1 MSTLTDRDDA
11 KVESF
16 PGSEVIYRLEDR
28 PPLGQ
33 TILAAVQHLLAIFVG
48 IVTPTLVLS
57 GPLELDAETSSYLVG
72 MSLFV
77 SGLATFIQVR
87 PLGPIGSG
95 LLSIQGTSF
104 AFLVPLLAAGVRGG
118 KGATG
123 LALVFG
129 VCLAGA
135 PIEMV
140 LSRFIH
146 LARRVLTPLVTGT
159 VVALIGLSLISVA
172 MTDVAGGA
180 GARDFGSLRNLGLAA
195 AVLVTVVASSRSRNA
210 YVRMGSIVFGLVAGY
225 VVSYLSG
232 LVDFSVLRD
241 LPSVNLP
248 IPFRYGLRFDVT
260 AFVPVALLYLITTIE
275 STGDLT
281 ATSMISGEP
290 IQGQLYLK
298 RIRGGVLGDGFNSM
312 LAAALNTFPNTTFSQ
327 NNGVIQLTGVASRYV
342 GYYIAGFLVLLGVFP
357 IIGGVLFAM
366 PRPVLGGA
374 TLVMFGT
381 VAAAGIKI
389 IATEEIDGRA
399 MMILALSFGLGLGV
413 QAVPGVVSSMPAML
427 RAVFGSP
434 ITTGG
439 LTALVANLALPGGR
453 PSERI
458 QTP

>member
-1 MSTLTDRDDA
+1 MSTLTDLDDSKA
-11 KVESF
+11 DSSIGVD
-16 PGSEVIYRLEDR
+16 VLYRVEDR

-33 TILAAVQHLLAIFVG
+33 AVLAAIQHLLAIFVG

-57 GPLELDAETSSYLVG
+57 GPLELDAGTTSYLVG

-77 SGLATFIQVR
+77 SGVATFIQVR

-104 AFLVPLLAAGVRGG
+104 AFLGPLLAAGVQGG
-118 KGATG
+118 KGTAG
-123 LALVFG
+123 LALIFG
-129 VCLAGA
+129 VCLAGS

-159 VVALIGLSLISVA
+159 VVTLIGLSLIAVA

-195 AVLVTVVASSRSRNA
+195 AVLLTVVALNRSRNGA
-210 YVRMGSIVFGLVAGY
+210 VRMGSIVAGLVVGY
-225 VVSYLSG
+225 VLSYATG
-232 LVDFSVLRD
+232 LVDFSALG
-241 LPSVNLP
+241 NLP
-248 IPFRYGLRFDVT
+248 AINLPVPFRYGLRFELA

-290 IQGQLYLK
+290 IEGELYMK
-298 RIRGGVLGDGFNSM
+298 RIQGGVLGDGFNSM
-312 LAAALNTFPNTTFSQ
+312 LAAAFNTFPNTTFSQ

-342 GYYIAGFLVLLGVFP
+342 GYFIAGFLVLLGVFP
-357 IIGGVLFAM
+357 IVGGVLYAM

-399 MMILALSFGLGLGV
+399 LMILALSFGLGLGV
-413 QAVPGVVSSMPAML
+413 QAVPDVVSSMPAML

-453 PSERI
+453 RRELNP
-458 QTP
+458 

>member
-1 MSTLTDRDDA
+1 MSILSDRDVS
-11 KVESF
+11 KVGRSAD
-16 PGSEVIYRLEDR
+16 VIYGLEDR
-28 PPLGQ
+28 PPLGRA
-33 TILAAVQHLLAIFVG
+33 ILAAVQHLLAIFVG

-57 GPLELDAETSSYLVG
+57 GPLDLDAETTSYLVG

-77 SGLATFIQVR
+77 SGVATFIQVR

-104 AFLVPLLAAGVRGG
+104 AFLGPLLAAGVQGG
-118 KGATG
+118 KGRGG
-123 LALVFG
+123 LALIFG

-146 LARRVLTPLVTGT
+146 LARRVLTPVVTGT
-159 VVALIGLSLISVA
+159 VVTLIGLSLVSVA

-180 GARDFGSLRNLGLAA
+180 GATDFGSLRNLGLAA
-195 AVLVTVVASSRSRNA
+195 VVLVTVVASNRSRNA
-210 YVRMGSIVFGLVAGY
+210 VVRMGSIVAGLLVGY
-225 VVSYLSG
+225 LLSYFAG
-232 LVDFSVLRD
+232 LVDFSPLGS
-241 LPSVNLP
+241 LPAVNVP
-248 IPFRYGLRFDVT
+248 IPFRYGLRFEAG

-281 ATSMISGEP
+281 ATSIISGEP
-290 IQGQLYLK
+290 FEGDLYLK
-298 RIRGGVLGDGFNSM
+298 RVRGGVLGDGFNSM
-312 LAAALNTFPNTTFSQ
+312 LAALFNTFPNTTFSQ

-342 GYYIAGFLVLLGVFP
+342 GYFIAAFLVLLGVFP
-357 IIGGVLFAM
+357 LIGGLLYSM

-389 IATEEIDGRA
+389 ISTEEIDGRA

-413 QAVPGVVSSMPAML
+413 EAVPDVVSSMPAML
-427 RAVFGSP
+427 RVVFGSP

-439 LTALVANLALPGGR
+439 LTALVANLALPGASEPRRTR
-453 PSERI
+453 PN
-458 QTP
+458 